1 MRQVAARISNP
12 GTGPA
17 PSAMLTTLPAVMNVS
32 DVAKE
37 NLMNLTGEAVVTVTT
52 VEVVTVTAIVTAVM
66 TATVTVMDQVEVV
79 VVIVTMT
86 VIVTTTAIAEMTVI
100 VIGIVAE
107 IVGPGAKVALKVV
120 IAVAVANLVAN
131 GAAIGAKVVL
141 KAVAEAVIAGVAVI
155 KIKKI
160 YLRMVTRRKKT
171 ETGLAMTR
179 ITTMMNA
186 MNRFR
191 SEINNRP
198 VCFQAQ
204 AKYFFM
210 QVASILLG
218 NPHLRYFC
226 HSAIWLYLSRI
237 RNLIQGGSS
246 NPIKV
251 LSDDLESG
259 SFVRIDNFA
268 SLVLQYYTN
277 PAVIG

>member
-1 MRQVAARISNP
+1 M
-12 GTGPA
+12 G
-17 PSAMLTTLPAVMNVS
+17 
-32 DVAKE
+32 
-37 NLMNLTGEAVVTVTT
+37 
-52 VEVVTVTAIVTAVM
+52 
-66 TATVTVMDQVEVV
+66 VMDQVEIV

-120 IAVAVANLVAN
+120 IAVAVANLVVNALANLVANALANLVVN

-141 KAVAEAVIAGVAVI
+141 KAVAEAAIAGVAVI

-171 ETGLAMTR
+171 EMGLAMTR

-191 SEINNRP
+191 SDINNRL

-204 AKYFFM
+204 VKYFFM

-237 RNLIQGGSS
+237 RNLI
-246 NPIKV
+246 
-251 LSDDLESG
+251 
-259 SFVRIDNFA
+259 
-268 SLVLQYYTN
+268 
-277 PAVIG
+277 